1 MPPILRRYEAR
12 LIDAI
17 DTLITKLMTW
27 EDGQF
32 SASEVGL
39 SRREAQEIAAWVI
52 NDAADPFGFCG
63 ASLTGDRLLELL
75 GNIRQEED
83 NNDST

>member
-1 MPPILRRYEAR
+1 MMPAILRRYEIS

-17 DTLITKLMTW
+17 DALITKLMTW

-32 SASEVGL
+32 SASEVSL

-52 NDAADPFGFCG
+52 NSAADPFGFCG
-63 ASLTGDRLLELL
+63 ASLNGDRLLELL
-75 GNIRQEED
+75 RNIREEG
-83 NNDST
+83 NDSV